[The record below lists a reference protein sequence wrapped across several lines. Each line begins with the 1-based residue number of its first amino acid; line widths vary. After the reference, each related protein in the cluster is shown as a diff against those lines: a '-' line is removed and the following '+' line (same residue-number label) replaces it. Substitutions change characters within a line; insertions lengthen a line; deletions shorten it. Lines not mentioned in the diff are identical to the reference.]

1 MSKVWQESSW
11 LQALEGGIDSSHAP
25 ILHRALTNTGNGI
38 APTSAFVRG
47 SAPTLEV
54 DVTDYGYR
62 YTGVRALGEDEQY
75 VRGYH
80 FIMPFTQL
88 RPGQNVGRGT
98 ERPVVSG
105 HHWVP
110 IDDYNCMVWN
120 WHYAYETYEFSDKER
135 SMEDSGN
142 GPSHVNK
149 QNEYRATGNRRN
161 GWLVD
166 RDRQRSENFTGI
178 DGINAQDRAVQESMG
193 EIVDRSREHLGP
205 ADRAIIAARRLLSE
219 AVKAKQAGT
228 KPRGAGLSY
237 TNIRAS
243 EKVFSKDIPWRDVL
257 LPEMYPEGEKGTRNS
272 VHQLV
277 GAILRHARPRTL
289 GEPLQRGIRGA
300 SPSSIP
306 MKASLWGQAR
316 YMGTPAGRD
325 WPIPPGDFDRDAGLA
340 SYALAG
346 DLVRRFTHRVGV
358 MEKGKLVEQ
367 GLTADVFARPRHP
380 YTIKLINSRPR
391 REVRPSTA
399 AAPILVAAHDVN
411 VDFASAK
418 GWFGKEVFHAV
429 RNATLALKRG
439 ETLGI
444 VGESGSGK
452 TTLGMALLALQPIAA
467 GEVTLEGTRL
477 DDASR
482 TTLRAMRRRMQVV
495 FRGSVWGR

>member
-1 MSKVWQESSW
+1 MLSKDENELLTRVGPGTPMGNLMRSYWLPALLSEELPAPDCPPVRFSLLGENLVAFRNSSGKVGILDELCPHRLASLWLGRNEEDGLRCVYHGWKFDTDGTCIDQMNEPDQFAHKIKATSYAAHEKGGVIFTYMGPATETPQLPEYEYTLVSEAQRTVSKVWQESSW

-120 WHYAYETYEFSDKER
+120 WHYAYEPYEFSEKER

-193 EIVDRSREHLGP
+193 VIVDRSREHLGP

-219 AVKAKQAGT
+219 AVKAKQAGAT
-228 KPRGAGLSY
+228 PRGAGMTY

-257 LPEMYPEGEKGTRNS
+257 LPEMYPEGEK
-272 VHQLV
+272 VP
-277 GAILRHARPRTL
+277 AIAFV
-289 GEPLQRGIRGA
+289 
-300 SPSSIP
+300 S
-306 MKASLWGQAR
+306 
-316 YMGTPAGRD
+316 
-325 WPIPPGDFDRDAGLA
+325 
-340 SYALAG
+340 
-346 DLVRRFTHRVGV
+346 
-358 MEKGKLVEQ
+358 
-367 GLTADVFARPRHP
+367 
-380 YTIKLINSRPR
+380 
-391 REVRPSTA
+391 
-399 AAPILVAAHDVN
+399 
-411 VDFASAK
+411 
-418 GWFGKEVFHAV
+418 
-429 RNATLALKRG
+429 
-439 ETLGI
+439 
-444 VGESGSGK
+444 
-452 TTLGMALLALQPIAA
+452 
-467 GEVTLEGTRL
+467 
-477 DDASR
+477 
-482 TTLRAMRRRMQVV
+482 
-495 FRGSVWGR
+495 

>member
-1 MSKVWQESSW
+1 MLSKDENELLTRVGPGTPMGNLMRSYWIPALLSEELPAPDCPPVRFSLLGENLVAFRNSSGRVGILDELCPHRLASLWLGRNEEDGLRCVYHGWKFDTEGNCIDQMNEPDQFAHKIRATSYAVHEKGGVVFTYMGPASETPQLPEYEYTLVPEAQRTVSKVWQESSW

-120 WHYAYETYEFSDKER
+120 WHYAYEAYEFSEKER
-135 SMEDSGN
+135 SMDDSGN
-142 GPSHVNK
+142 GPRHVNK

-193 EIVDRSREHLGP
+193 VIVDRSREHLGP

-219 AVKAKQAGT
+219 AVRAKQAGST
-228 KPRGAGLSY
+228 PRGAGLTY

-257 LPEMYPEGEKGTRNS
+257 LPEMYPEGEK
-272 VHQLV
+272 VP
-277 GAILRHARPRTL
+277 AIAFV
-289 GEPLQRGIRGA
+289 
-300 SPSSIP
+300 S
-306 MKASLWGQAR
+306 
-316 YMGTPAGRD
+316 
-325 WPIPPGDFDRDAGLA
+325 
-340 SYALAG
+340 
-346 DLVRRFTHRVGV
+346 
-358 MEKGKLVEQ
+358 
-367 GLTADVFARPRHP
+367 
-380 YTIKLINSRPR
+380 
-391 REVRPSTA
+391 
-399 AAPILVAAHDVN
+399 
-411 VDFASAK
+411 
-418 GWFGKEVFHAV
+418 
-429 RNATLALKRG
+429 
-439 ETLGI
+439 
-444 VGESGSGK
+444 
-452 TTLGMALLALQPIAA
+452 
-467 GEVTLEGTRL
+467 
-477 DDASR
+477 
-482 TTLRAMRRRMQVV
+482 
-495 FRGSVWGR
+495 